1 MSYSNTIKDKKEEDK
16 LIIARIE
23 DKIKLCNTRNK
34 IFYMDFMQLNE
45 KSIALKYIKENN
57 IRNYIFFGGVENAD
71 REILIFYPEK
81 ITEEMARENFSNI
94 LAVVKID
101 LPVGQNY
108 EHREYLSGIM
118 KLGIKREKFGDI
130 IVRENGADIIALKE
144 IAEYFVQNLKELTRF
159 QKSEIYLS
167 SIDRL
172 EQKENKFEELK
183 VIVPSIRLDN
193 FVSELAHCS
202 RGNAKELLVA
212 GKVFVNGVNEFKDSK
227 KLQVGDVI
235 TIRGKGKFIF
245 ESIEGSTRSD
255 RTILKIK
262 KYC

>member
-1 MSYSNTIKDKKEEDK
+1 
-16 LIIARIE
+16 
-23 DKIKLCNTRNK
+23 
-34 IFYMDFMQLNE
+34 
-45 KSIALKYIKENN
+45 
-57 IRNYIFFGGVENAD
+57 
-71 REILIFYPEK
+71 
-81 ITEEMARENFSNI
+81 MARKNFSNI
-94 LAVVKID
+94 LSVVRIN
-101 LPVGQNY
+101 LPVGQSY

-144 IAEYFVQNLKELTRF
+144 IAEYFVQNLKDLTRF

-167 SIDRL
+167 SIDSL
-172 EQKENKFEELK
+172 EQKENKFEEIK

-202 RGNAKELLVA
+202 RGKAQEMLVS
-212 GKVFVNGVNEFKDSK
+212 GRVFINGVNEFKDSK
-227 KLQVGDVI
+227 KLQLGDVI

-245 ESIEGSTRSD
+245 ESIEGNTRND